1 MDVEKAQ
8 AWLTSSVLKERLK
21 AARFFSSNPTLISP
35 DALREALH
43 KESVPWIT
51 KALTRALERADITVI
66 RPTDAPESPGG
77 EVTNRVVRSIMAT
90 ATEEVTG
97 TILHEFGTIVGE
109 LNLKAS
115 AEFEN
120 FKDSQTQKLLLR
132 LKELLKAVRKL
143 KEASGSPTYSEFDL
157 SELVSQI
164 VDENSEIA
172 EGITIIDGSQRPFIV
187 SADRGSMYLA
197 IINGLRNASDSV
209 RAYSRK
215 SPPEILFA
223 WGRAGDE
230 NFFAIIDSGS
240 GFRGNP
246 QDALRIGVTSKP
258 NHTGYGLATAASA
271 MKAME
276 GDLQLSNSLDGGAR
290 FELRWYRENE
300 DFTG

>member
-21 AARFFSSNPTLISP
+21 AARFFSSNPTLISA

-43 KESVPWIT
+43 KESIPWIT
-51 KALTRALERADITVI
+51 KALTRALERADISVV
-66 RPTDAPESPGG
+66 RPTDTPESAGG

-120 FKDSQTQKLLLR
+120 FKDSHTQKLLLR

-164 VDENSEIA
+164 VDENSEIT
-172 EGITIIDGSQRPFIV
+172 EGITITDGSQGPFIV

-197 IINGLRNASDSV
+197 IINGLRNASESV

-230 NFFAIIDSGS
+230 NYFAIIDSGS